1 MKIDGQDENRW
12 SRFIAFFLSHASE
25 CLVYTPSPTSLETL
39 QEKDFLTWL
48 AHESIPLLGTHID
61 VRTWDCYARKTR
73 EHPL

>member
-1 MKIDGQDENRW
+1 MKIDGQDLL
-12 SRFIAFFLSHASE
+12 LSFS
-25 CLVYTPSPTSLETL
+25 LMQVNVWFTPSPTSFETL